1 MSSYK
6 KIALFKKLAPR
17 DLSVIQTREY
27 VTVSCPSRPFGIVLG
42 YTLGGDSLTSLKD
55 NFNEIKRA
63 DHNVNFF
70 TNLIV
75 VLGEGLI
82 WSERVNLSIGEKYML
97 LDTDEFANLVVA
109 EQQKASLNQQND
121 EIIIRPLNWVC

>member
-1 MSSYK
+1 MR
-6 KIALFKKLAPR
+6 A
-17 DLSVIQTREY
+17 
-27 VTVSCPSRPFGIVLG
+27 RPFGIVLG
-42 YTLGGDSLTSLKD
+42 YTLGGNSLTSLKD

-121 EIIIRPLNWVC
+121 EIIIRPLNWV